1 MLSGKNIA
9 MFLQAN
15 FLVESGLMLKIMPL
29 FFDDTSNQNI
39 DHPIVEESNELAD
52 DDSDKDILN
61 EYVDPDEW
69 QQAILESKD
78 HFWKLLKEDVE
89 KIMNLLDG
97 MEKNYKDTLKRLAGS
112 DEFRLLKRLVNNV
125 NITWRNLLV
134 HLIFGLITCI
144 ISKS

>member
-1 MLSGKNIA
+1 M
-9 MFLQAN
+9 
-15 FLVESGLMLKIMPL
+15 
-29 FFDDTSNQNI
+29 
-39 DHPIVEESNELAD
+39 
-52 DDSDKDILN
+52 
-61 EYVDPDEW
+61 
-69 QQAILESKD
+69 ESKD

-97 MEKNYKDTLKRLAGS
+97 MEKNYKDTLKRLADS

-134 HLIFGLITCI
+134 HLSFGLITCI

>member
-134 HLIFGLITCI
+134 HLSFGLITCI

>member
-15 FLVESGLMLKIMPL
+15 FLVESGLMLKIMLL

-61 EYVDPDEW
+61 E
-69 QQAILESKD
+69 
-78 HFWKLLKEDVE
+78 
-89 KIMNLLDG
+89 
-97 MEKNYKDTLKRLAGS
+97 
-112 DEFRLLKRLVNNV
+112 
-125 NITWRNLLV
+125 
-134 HLIFGLITCI
+134 
-144 ISKS
+144 